1 MTDCILEAINS
12 SMQVYMTALTVRLC
26 PSISRLQHNQPP
38 SRPSCPPTSLVQS
51 MRALS
56 KSKFVMAVTSC
67 DAKGAARYLDGT
79 NEPFRGLRRPTGRK
93 RSKERKDDQGR
104 NDRVVQIGPDGLAA
118 SAHVMGCPQDRA
130 AHWGYR
136 TYQMLLLALIEV
148 EKQLDPWEFNDCA

>member
-1 MTDCILEAINS
+1 
-12 SMQVYMTALTVRLC
+12 
-26 PSISRLQHNQPP
+26 
-38 SRPSCPPTSLVQS
+38 

-56 KSKFVMAVTSC
+56 KSKFVSVTSC
-67 DAKGAARYLDGT
+67 DAKGVARYLDGT

-136 TYQMLLLALIEV
+136 GLYLSNAVGGPDRGRETARILGNSMTAHERVASLISLRRHPRDSARFSSASATSREG
-148 EKQLDPWEFNDCA
+148 